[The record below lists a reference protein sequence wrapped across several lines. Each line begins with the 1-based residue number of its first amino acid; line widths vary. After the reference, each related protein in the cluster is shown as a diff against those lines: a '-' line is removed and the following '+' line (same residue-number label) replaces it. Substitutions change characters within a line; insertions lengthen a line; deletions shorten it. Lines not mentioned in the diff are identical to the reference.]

1 MQCHVE
7 VTEDMIRKWIEVNAE
22 EIAINRSSPAVQAAE
37 EMLVDLPSRLPQLK
51 AVADRLY
58 GKWISALKQ

>member
-7 VTEDMIRKWIEVNAE
+7 VTEDMIRKSIEVNAE

-37 EMLVDLPSRLPQLK
+37 EMLLICHPFATIKRSPIVVR
-51 AVADRLY
+51 
-58 GKWISALKQ
+58 